1 MATPWKALEAR
12 SMAQYKA
19 HGTRRV
25 WLPAFAFGAF
35 AAVIAA
41 RLVQLQ
47 VIEHDTYAAR
57 AEHELLGQETIYAR
71 RGTILDRNGGVLAT
85 SVDTWDIYVNP
96 RAWRDDAVA
105 SKAAA
110 ELAPLLKTTPAEL
123 LAAVRANPEGD
134 VRVRIDLPYE
144 PGLEII
150 KLNIPGVVALANTA
164 RVNPEGDVGA
174 SVVGFIG
181 TDNTGLAGVE
191 DAYNEVLQGTPGRA
205 VYERDTTGDP
215 IPYGQYFI
223 EEPKQGEDLILTID
237 RRLQQL
243 AEETLA
249 EALKT
254 HRAKSGS
261 IIAIDPMSGEIL
273 ALATFPA
280 LKYSTR
286 EQDLAQGGEEALALL
301 KNRAV
306 TDLYEPGSV
315 MKVITAAAAIDAGV
329 VGPDTTY
336 YDSGVAFAEG
346 APNVPLKNWDDGVYG
361 QQTMTGVLQHSINS
375 GAVFMQ
381 QALGTKRFQQY
392 LDAFGFGKPTGVD
405 LQGEASGIFRRP
417 EDEGYS
423 PVDVAT
429 QAFGQSISV
438 TPMQMLQAVAAA
450 INGGNLITPHV
461 VKARVKPDGTR
472 VDIQPQVV
480 GRAISTAASDTIRQ
494 MLGEVVAQDPDGW
507 GRNPSRYTAGGKSG
521 TANVPVWGTY
531 DDTQIVSFM
540 GFAPLQNPRILV
552 LVKLDENKD
561 GLTGTQAGGPI
572 FARFV
577 DQALPYLSV
586 RPEKGPSAVS
596 R

>member
-1 MATPWKALEAR
+1 
-12 SMAQYKA
+12 MAQYKA

-25 WLPAFAFGAF
+25 WFPALMFGAF

-47 VIEHDTYAAR
+47 VVEHDRYSTQ
-57 AEHELLGQETIYAR
+57 AEKELLGEETIFAR

-96 RAWRDDAVA
+96 RAWRDDSLANR
-105 SKAAA
+105 AAE
-110 ELAPLLKTTPAEL
+110 ELAPLLKTTPAAL
-123 LAAVRANPEGD
+123 LATVRANPEGD
-134 VRVRIDLPYE
+134 VRVQLDLPYTA
-144 PGLEII
+144 GLEII
-150 KLNIPGVVALANTA
+150 KLSIPGVVALANTD
-164 RVNPEGDVGA
+164 RINPEGDFGA

-191 DAYNEVLQGTPGRA
+191 AAYNDALQGEPGRA

-223 EEPKQGEDLILTID
+223 DEPRQGEDLILTID
-237 RRLQQL
+237 RRLQQM

-249 EALKT
+249 DALEK
-254 HRAKSGS
+254 HDAKSGS
-261 IIAIDPMSGEIL
+261 IIAIDPMNGEIL
-273 ALATFPA
+273 AMATAPS

-286 EQDLAQGGEEALALL
+286 EKDLARGGEDALALL

-315 MKVITAAAAIDAGV
+315 MKIITAAAAIDAGV
-329 VGPDTTY
+329 VTPGTTY
-336 YDSGVAFAEG
+336 YDSGVTYAAG
-346 APNVPLKNWDDGVYG
+346 AQNVPLRNWEDGAYG
-361 QQTMTGVLQHSINS
+361 VATMTQVLQHSINT

-381 QALGTKRFQQY
+381 QALGTERFQKY

-405 LQGEASGIFRRP
+405 LQGEAAGIFRRP
-417 EDEGYS
+417 DDEGYS

-429 QAFGQSISV
+429 QSFGQSINV

-461 VKARVKPDGTR
+461 VKAHVKPDGTR
-472 VDIQPQVV
+472 VDVRPQVV
-480 GRAISTAASDTIRQ
+480 GRAISTEASDTMRQ
-494 MLGEVVAQDPDGW
+494 MLGEVVSQDPDGW

-561 GLTGTQAGGPI
+561 GLTGTMAGGPI
-572 FARFV
+572 FAQFV
-577 DQALPYLSV
+577 DSALPYLSV